1 MLVSRLAR
9 VCLFRQER
17 TSIPTSESEAE
28 TENTLL
34 YVTLPCSTAKK
45 NQQANRRKR
54 FRNRR
59 RRINPEIP
67 LLKPERQM
75 HWQLELEHQLRRKS
89 SWNQDTFFWKFI
101 VQSTFRNIY
110 TLVIRSAHT

>member
-17 TSIPTSESEAE
+17 TSIPTSESEEE

-45 NQQANRRKR
+45 TNRLTEGNA
-54 FRNRR
+54 FG
-59 RRINPEIP
+59 IDE
-67 LLKPERQM
+67 E
-75 HWQLELEHQLRRKS
+75 E
-89 SWNQDTFFWKFI
+89 
-101 VQSTFRNIY
+101 
-110 TLVIRSAHT
+110 